1 MRKFLIAAHG
11 RFSSGMKSS
20 LDFIVGETK
29 NVYIIDA
36 YVDSN
41 KSIEDELHI
50 IVQDLRDDDELI
62 VMSDLMGGSITNQ
75 VLRFALKQNVHV
87 VSGIS
92 LGLVIEIVMG
102 DETIAAA
109 EVIENAIT
117 NAREQM
123 VYVNKLIN
131 KENDNA

>member
-11 RFSSGMKSS
+11 SFSSGIKSS
-20 LDFIVGETK
+20 LDFIIGETK
-29 NVYIIDA
+29 NLYIIDA
-36 YVDSN
+36 YIDNN
-41 KSIEDELHI
+41 KSIEDELQLI
-50 IVQDLRDDDELI
+50 LNDLKPDDELI

-75 VLRFALKQNVHV
+75 ILRFALQRNVHI

-102 DETIAAA
+102 DELVSAGEI
-109 EVIENAIT
+109 IENAII